1 MTPNH
6 SHGPAKPLRW
16 LTAGLLLA
24 ATLASAPAGSAAA
37 SPPPVPAAPVIAP
50 APKSLTV
57 HGGPLAIPAV
67 AGIVAGAA
75 SDASAVQVVTSFLRA
90 AGVRRIV
97 PASDSGPAPHTP
109 LTVWIGGP
117 AENTATAGALDAL
130 HARGPSGLPAEGYV
144 LASGRVN
151 GTAAVAL
158 SGVDTTGT
166 FYAAQTLRQLVTGP
180 PGHAQLAAVTV
191 RDWPTL
197 AHRGVVEGFYGA
209 PWSQHDRLAQ
219 LDFYGA
225 HKLDTYV
232 YAPKNDPYSRDR
244 WREPYPSGT
253 LRQLQALA
261 ERAHAQHVRFVYAV
275 SPGQDLCYSSDS
287 DFAALTRKDQA
298 LYDVG
303 VRDFAIFFD
312 DISQSLGCAQD
323 QARFGTDPSPLA
335 AAQAY
340 LLNRF
345 QHQFLDSHA
354 GTGPL
359 LTVPTD
365 YSGNAD
371 SVYRDRFGALLAAQ
385 VIVSWTGPDVVSA
398 TVTDADADA
407 AASQFRHPLALWDNY
422 PVNDYAPQ
430 RLFLGPLEGR
440 SPALA
445 QHGVSWLIAN
455 PMIQAAP
462 STLPLQTV
470 ADYAWSPAQYDPQ
483 RAWDVAL
490 RQIGGVAAGALRIFA
505 DNSRSSTLDANESP
519 TLTAL
524 ADRFWTALGAGD
536 PATAGDRL
544 ARYFDAM
551 ASAPAAI
558 RAALPD
564 IGTEAGPW
572 LDKLH
577 WYGVA
582 GAAATRTLLAQHAGD
597 ATAAWHDRVTME
609 QAAAQ
614 AGGIYQS
621 IAPGV
626 MDAFLD
632 RARHAAS
639 QVVITSPGDNATFAA
654 GSAVTVD
661 VSVDS
666 GSVPIQRV
674 DVYAGPTKVASDAT
688 APYRVTLPATTDS
701 YRTLVAKAVDGDG
714 NAVASTPVHV
724 TVGSPK
730 AALLVVGSDASSASG
745 PGLAPGDAAVRDEL
759 EYLGMPV
766 VIETATQAST
776 ADATGKALIAIS
788 STVSSGDVNTKFR
801 DVAVPVIVWEAYD
814 FDDLGMT
821 TQQGENFR
829 SAQVQVVDP
838 SSPLAAGR
846 SGIVDVYRGLDRIR
860 WGVVAPGAQVAAVVP
875 GSPDDATLFG
885 YDKGAQMVGMTAP
898 ARRVGIFLGDTGLD
912 PQVVTPDAV
921 AMFDASVDWLLGR

>member
-6 SHGPAKPLRW
+6 SHRLLKAVRW
-16 LTAGLLLA
+16 VVVGVLLA
-24 ATLASAPAGSAAA
+24 GALTSAPAGAAAPHADSSAA
-37 SPPPVPAAPVIAP
+37 PTIAP
-50 APKSLTV
+50 SPKSLAV
-57 HGGPLAIPAV
+57 HGAPLAIPAV
-67 AGIVAGAA
+67 VGLVTGPAT
-75 SDASAVQVVTSFLRA
+75 DESAVRTVESVLTT

-97 PASDSGPAPHTP
+97 SASDAGAPPHTP
-109 LTVWIGGP
+109 LTIWIGGP
-117 AENTATAGALDAL
+117 GENSATARALNALGA
-130 HARGPSGLPAEGYV
+130 GSPESLPAEGYV
-144 LASGRVN
+144 LASGRAN
-151 GTAAVAL
+151 GAGEVAL
-158 SGVDTTGT
+158 AGVDTTGT
-166 FYAAQTLRQLVTGP
+166 FYAAQTLRQLVTGTQ
-180 PGHAQLAAVTV
+180 GRAQLAAVTV

-197 AHRGVVEGFYGA
+197 PHRGVIEGFYGA
-209 PWSQHDRLAQ
+209 PWSQQDRLAQ

-232 YAPKNDPYSRDR
+232 YAPKDDPYSRDR

-253 LRQLQALA
+253 LQQLQALVG
-261 ERAHAQHVRFVYAV
+261 RARTQHVRFVYAV
-275 SPGQDLCYSSDS
+275 SPGQDVCYSSDS

-312 DISQSLGCAQD
+312 DISQSLACAQD
-323 QARFGTDPSPLA
+323 QAQFGADPSPLA

-345 QHQFLDSHA
+345 RHQFLDNHA

-371 SVYRDRFGALLAAQ
+371 SVYRDRFGELVAPE
-385 VIVSWTGPDVVSA
+385 VVVSWTGPDVVSA

-440 SPALA
+440 SPTLA

-470 ADYAWSPAQYDPQ
+470 ADYAWSPGRYDPE
-483 RAWDVAL
+483 RAWDIAL
-490 RQIGGVAAGALRIFA
+490 HQIGGAAADALRIFA
-505 DNSRSSTLDANESP
+505 DNSRSSTLDGTESP

-524 ADRFWTALGAGD
+524 ADRFWAAYSAGS
-536 PATAGDRL
+536 PAATGDRL

-551 ASAPAAI
+551 AAAPATI

-564 IGTEAGPW
+564 VGSEAGPW

-597 ATAAWHDRVTME
+597 ATAAWRDRVAME
-609 QAAAQ
+609 QAAGKATT
-614 AGGIYQS
+614 IYQS

-626 MDAFLD
+626 LDPFLAK
-632 RARHAAS
+632 ARQAAN
-639 QVVITSPGDNATFAA
+639 QVVISSPNDNATLAA
-654 GSAVTVD
+654 GSAVVVD
-661 VSVDS
+661 VAVHS

-674 DVYAGPTKVASDAT
+674 DIYAGPTKVASDPT
-688 APYRVTLPATTDS
+688 APYSVTLPATTDS

-714 NAVASTPVHV
+714 NVVASTPVHV

-730 AALLVVGSDASSASG
+730 AALLVVGGDASSASG

-766 VIETATQAST
+766 VIEAATDSTT
-776 ADATGKALIAIS
+776 ADATGKALVAIS
-788 STVSSGDVNTKFR
+788 STVASGDVNTKFR
-801 DVAVPVIVWEAYD
+801 DVAVPVIVWEAFD

-821 TQQGENFR
+821 SQQGENFR
-829 SAQVQVVDP
+829 SAQVQVVDS

-846 SGIVDVYRGLDRIR
+846 SGTVDVYRGLDRIR
-860 WGVVAPGAQVAAVVP
+860 WGVVAPGARVAAVVP

-885 YDKGAQMVGMTAP
+885 YDKGAQMIGMTAP
-898 ARRVGIFLGDTGLD
+898 ARRVGIFLGDSGLD